1 MLGTPVGSEA
11 MDATLL
17 LCDHAEAVGGKLYI
31 NGGGWNVLLR
41 PGVPVNVSLA
51 ILIEVPWDEAGTE
64 HHLRTYLLTEDGVP
78 IGGPQGDG
86 LQVDGSFEVG
96 RPPGVKPGSTL
107 NTPLAIKLNALVL
120 DAGGYE
126 WRLEV
131 DGALVARKPFRVA
144 SSG

>member
-1 MLGTPVGSEA
+1 

-51 ILIEVPWDEAGTE
+51 ILIEVPWDEADTQ
-64 HHLRTYLLTEDGVP
+64 HRLRAYLLTEDGEAVS
-78 IGGPQGDG
+78 GPHGDALEVEG
-86 LQVDGSFEVG
+86 DFEVG
-96 RPPGVKPGSTL
+96 RPPGLKPGSTL
-107 NTPLAIKLNALVL
+107 NTPLAINFNALTL
-120 DAGGYE
+120 DSGGYE

-131 DGALVARKPFRVA
+131 DDALVARKPFRVA
-144 SSG
+144 GGAA

>member
-1 MLGTPVGSEA
+1 ME
-11 MDATLL
+11 ATLL

-51 ILIEVPWDEAGTE
+51 ILIEVPWDEANTQ
-64 HHLRTYLLTEDGVP
+64 HRLRAYLLTEDGGPV
-78 IGGPQGDG
+78 GGPYCDE
-86 LQVDGSFEVG
+86 LQVDGEFEVG

-107 NTPLAIKLNALVL
+107 NTPLAINFNALAL
-120 DAGGYE
+120 DSGGYE

-131 DGALVARKPFRVA
+131 DDALVARKPFRVA
-144 SSG
+144 SGAP

>member
-1 MLGTPVGSEA
+1 ME
-11 MDATLL
+11 ATLL

-51 ILIEVPWDEAGTE
+51 ILIEVPWDEANTQ
-64 HHLRTYLLTEDGVP
+64 HRLRAYLLTEDGQPVSGP
-78 IGGPQGDG
+78 HGGALEVEGG
-86 LQVDGSFEVG
+86 FEVG

-107 NTPLAIKLNALVL
+107 NTPLAINFNALAL
-120 DAGGYE
+120 DTGGYE

-131 DGALVARKPFRVA
+131 DAALVARKPFRVSA
-144 SSG
+144 GAPS

>member
-1 MLGTPVGSEA
+1 

-107 NTPLAIKLNALVL
+107 NTPLAINLNALVL

-144 SSG
+144 SGAP

>member
-1 MLGTPVGSEA
+1 

-51 ILIEVPWDEAGTE
+51 ILIEVPWDEANE
-64 HHLRTYLLTEDGVP
+64 QHRLRAYLLTEDGEPVMAP
-78 IGGPQGDG
+78 HGET
-86 LQVDGSFEVG
+86 LEVDGGFEVG

-107 NTPLAIKLNALVL
+107 NTPLAINFNALAL

-131 DGALVARKPFRVA
+131 DEALVARKPFRVA
-144 SSG
+144 AGGA

>member
-1 MLGTPVGSEA
+1 

-107 NTPLAIKLNALVL
+107 NTPLAINLNALVL

>member
-1 MLGTPVGSEA
+1 ME
-11 MDATLL
+11 ATLL

-51 ILIEVPWDEAGTE
+51 VLIEVSWDEANTE
-64 HHLRTYLLTEDGVP
+64 HRLRAYLLTEDGAPV
-78 IGGPQGDG
+78 GGP
-86 LQVDGSFEVG
+86 DGSALEIDGGFEVG
-96 RPPGVKPGSTL
+96 RPPGTKPGSTL
-107 NTPLAIKLNALVL
+107 NTPLAINVNALVL

-144 SSG
+144 SGAP